1 MKVWMR
7 GLGGVLHRLA
17 GAIDVE
23 LAGTRQPAHHR
34 ALEALGDLGDGVEI
48 ALGGD
53 REAGLDDVHAHGVE
67 EVGDLL
73 LLLEGH
79 GGAGA
84 LLAVAQR
91 GVEDEDL
98 VGVGGLV
105 RLLRS
110 AVAGAGLLVSVMVGG
125 PRLRP
130 GDLIAAGMN
139 ECVQVASGPLSDRPG
154 HVPSAGW
161 LRG

>member
-1 MKVWMR
+1 VLD
-7 GLGGVLHRLA
+7 GLT

-48 ALGGD
+48 ALGSN
-53 REAGLDDVHAHGVE
+53 REAGLDDVHTHGVE
-67 EVGDLL
+67 EVGNLL

-91 GVEDEDL
+91 GVEDEHL
-98 VGVGGLV
+98 VGVGGPV

-110 AVAGAGLLVSVMVGG
+110 RSRRRLARVSHGRWSLSAAGA
-125 PRLRP
+125 
-130 GDLIAAGMN
+130 I
-139 ECVQVASGPLSDRPG
+139 LSLP
-154 HVPSAGW
+154 A
-161 LRG
+161 